1 MTQPRYNHQ
10 DLLRFA
16 TALLQEA
23 GLEQDKAAAVAD
35 VLVEADLLGHDTHGL
50 ALLAPY
56 LSDIEAGGMAKTG
69 QPAILTDRPAAMAWD
84 GVRLPG
90 PWLVLEAIRA
100 AIPRAR
106 QLGTCSVAIRRS
118 HHIACLAA
126 YLKRVTDEGLMILLM
141 SSDPSTDGVAPH
153 GGRRSVYTP
162 NPIAAAWPTE
172 GDPVVI
178 DISTSFTTHG
188 MTSRLHK
195 EGKRLPGNWLID
207 ADGNPTND
215 AAVMFREPKG
225 AMLPLGGVEAGHK
238 GYALGL
244 LVETLTGGLAGHGR
258 AELVDGW
265 GANVFVQ
272 ILEPACFGGVA
283 DFRRQTEWVAAACR
297 ATPPRP
303 GFDRVRLP
311 GERGLER
318 RSQQLVEGVRLHPA
332 IFPQLSTWAD
342 KLGIAQP
349 QPLA

>member
-10 DLLRFA
+10 DLLSFA
-16 TALLQEA
+16 TALLEKA
-23 GLEQDKAAAVAD
+23 GLDQDKAAAVAD

-69 QPAILTDRPAAMAWD
+69 QPAILTHRPAAIAWD

-106 QLGTCSVAIRRS
+106 QLGTRSVAIRRS

-162 NPIAAAWPTE
+162 NPVAAAWPTE
-172 GDPVVI
+172 GDPVLI
-178 DISTSFTTHG
+178 DISASFTTHG

-195 EGKRLPGNWLID
+195 GGMRLPGNWLID
-207 ADGNPTND
+207 ADGNPTD
-215 AAVMFREPKG
+215 DPAVMFREPKG
-225 AMLPLGGVEAGHK
+225 AMLRLGRVEAGHK

-244 LVETLTGGLAGHGR
+244 LVETLTGGMAGHGR
-258 AELVDGW
+258 AEAVDAW

-272 ILEPACFGGVA
+272 ILDPVCFGGLEG
-283 DFRRQTEWVAAACR
+283 FRRQAEWLVAACC

-311 GERGLER
+311 GARGLER

-332 IFPQLSTWAD
+332 ISP
-342 KLGIAQP
+342 
-349 QPLA
+349 PLTQRAERLAVRAPRPRA